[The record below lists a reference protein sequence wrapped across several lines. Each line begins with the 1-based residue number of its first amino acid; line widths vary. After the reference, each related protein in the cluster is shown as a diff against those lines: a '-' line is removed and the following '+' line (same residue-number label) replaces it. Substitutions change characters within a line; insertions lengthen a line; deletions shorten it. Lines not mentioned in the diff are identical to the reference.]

1 MCVHYFTY
9 DNLNYD
15 FSNCSNIHIKNKCQY
30 SSDNYLIIRFF
41 SSLAEI
47 DRYLLNKNCAKQ
59 IKKSCENTSLYF
71 NSYWRLYK
79 ESDKIGDLLSI

>member
-1 MCVHYFTY
+1 MIFQIVQIYI
-9 DNLNYD
+9 L
-15 FSNCSNIHIKNKCQY
+15 KNKCQY
-30 SSDNYLIIRFF
+30 SSINYLIIRIF
-41 SSLAEI
+41 SSLEEI
-47 DRYLLNKNCAKQ
+47 NKYLLITNCTKQ